1 MMIEIKVSS
10 VLHGKVP
17 PSDKN
22 LNGDKWEVPDE
33 TEVAD
38 VLEMLNLTGIPAILI
53 LNTKRPIAMLTTCPW
68 CGWDQ
73 PVPPTLARVHV
84 ISPF

>member
-22 LNGDKWEVPDE
+22 LNGDKWEIPDE

-53 LNTKRPIAMLTTCPW
+53 LNGRQTNKESFLKEGDSLKIFSAVS
-68 CGWDQ
+68 GG
-73 PVPPTLARVHV
+73 
-84 ISPF
+84 